1 MVVATRSDRTGSAR
15 TVGGLAILA
24 LLASNV
30 GAQAPA
36 VKPDPVKGA
45 GLFPI
50 ASQTSLV
57 IRGVPGQIV
66 VTTKPT
72 RELRFTSKAK
82 DKSGGE
88 RPIAVAFGET
98 TVTMSSPAGA
108 ALPDGILR
116 VEAPASFSVRV
127 EAQGGTV
134 VVDGFAG
141 AVGIVGKGTVVRA
154 QALTGPVDAG
164 VEGGSLSL
172 ANVGGGVT
180 ARLGATSTFSATNLR
195 AGLNLNSH
203 DATFKVQGLAG
214 PFRLDA
220 RGGSGEVTGLAG
232 GGDLRLSESSLRLM
246 GGKGDITVTSDAA
259 VEFSNM
265 TASMRFEMDGGALHG
280 KGNQGSV
287 RVRARRT
294 DVKLEGITGELD
306 LDTTGAGVVVQKNTG
321 PVTAVVFGG
330 DAQLLELQGAVQL
343 DIGGGNAEIAWA
355 AIAGDKD
362 SLLKSN
368 NGDITVRFP
377 ANASCRVTAR
387 SSSGHITSDIP
398 TLKAPADAKEVQGAL
413 GQGQRPQIEIEA
425 EGNINLSTGAKS
437 PTAAS

>member
-1 MVVATRSDRTGSAR
+1 VVAKRSDRTGSAH

-24 LLASNV
+24 FFFSGVA
-30 GAQAPA
+30 AQAPA
-36 VKPDPVKGA
+36 VKPDPVKA
-45 GLFPI
+45 TGLFPI

-66 VTTKPT
+66 VTTKPA
-72 RELRFTSKAK
+72 RELHFTSRAK
-82 DKSGGE
+82 DKSGSE

-98 TVTMSSPAGA
+98 TVTMSSPPGDT
-108 ALPDGILR
+108 LPDGILR

-154 QALTGPVDAG
+154 QALTGPLDAG
-164 VEGGSLSL
+164 LEGGSLSL
-172 ANVGGGVT
+172 
-180 ARLGATSTFSATNLR
+180 TNLGG
-195 AGLNLNSH
+195 GLNLNSR
-203 DATFKVQGLAG
+203 DATFRVQGLAG
-214 PFRLDA
+214 ACRLEA
-220 RGGSGEVTGLAG
+220 RGGSGELTGLAA
-232 GGDLRLSESSLRLM
+232 GGDLRLSESALRLT
-246 GGKGDITVTSDAA
+246 GGKGDLTVTSDAA

-265 TASMRFEMDGGALHG
+265 TASMRFEMDGGSLHG

-294 DVKLEGITGELD
+294 EVKLEGITGELD
-306 LDTTGAGVVVQKNTG
+306 LDTTGSGVVVSRNTG

-330 DAQLLELQGAVQL
+330 DAQLLELQGAVRL
-343 DIGGGNAEIAWA
+343 DIGGGNADVAWA

-377 ANASCRVTAR
+377 ANASCRVTAK
-387 SSSGHITSDIP
+387 SSSGRITSDIP
-398 TLKAPADAKEVQGAL
+398 TIKVPADATEAQGAL

-425 EGNINLSTGAKS
+425 EGNIHLSTGAKS
-437 PTAAS
+437 PAAAS